1 MTWATFRFD
10 PRDSVDPRHSRSEGH
25 ASRDARTG
33 FCFPTSAMSRR
44 IATRIVDPYPR
55 IEQEQDQRPRT
66 PLRPAPGFKSQQSPD
81 VVLIE
86 QGDLQVGRS
95 Q

>member
-1 MTWATFRFD
+1 LILVIHD
-10 PRDSVDPRHSRSEGH
+10 PK
-25 ASRDARTG
+25 
-33 FCFPTSAMSRR
+33 AMRAAMHVQAFVSQRR
-44 IATRIVDPYPR
+44 RCLAESTRIVDPYPR